1 MTRRARPEEIIHRAV
16 VDYLLLVLPAGIVF
30 FHPANGGARSK
41 AEAGIFK
48 ALGVKAGT
56 PDLVFI
62 LPGGRAVFAEI
73 KGPNGRLSPSQKA
86 FKEDVEELG
95 CPWVEVKSIDD
106 MKAALQI
113 WGVIKCRGL

>member
-1 MTRRARPEEIIHRAV
+1 MRRRNPEEIIHRAIV
-16 VDYLLLVLPAGIVF
+16 QYLMICLPRNIVWM
-30 FHPANGGARSK
+30 HIPNGGKRTK

-62 LPGGRAVFAEI
+62 LPGGRAAFAEI
-73 KGPNGRLSPSQKA
+73 KGPNGRLSPTQKA

-106 MKAALQI
+106 MKAALQA
-113 WGVIKCRGL
+113 WGALK